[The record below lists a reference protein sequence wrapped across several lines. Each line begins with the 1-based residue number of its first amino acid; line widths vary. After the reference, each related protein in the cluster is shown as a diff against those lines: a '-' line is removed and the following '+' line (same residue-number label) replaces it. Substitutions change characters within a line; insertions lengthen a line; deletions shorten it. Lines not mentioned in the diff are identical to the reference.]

1 MNANHRNQLQGI
13 SLGCVAGYVDTLG
26 FIALF
31 GLFTAHVTG
40 NFVLIGAELADP
52 SHVPILLKFLAFP
65 AFVLGVAAARLLIAA
80 SQSRDWSGL
89 TLSLTLQMLLLCG
102 FMACGWLASPIGSDA
117 TPLAMAAGLLG
128 AAAMG
133 AHSATSRLLLSHL
146 APTSMMTG
154 NVTQIVIDTVD
165 VLRGAADK
173 AVGERCMKFT
183 WPLVAFGGGAILAA
197 FIYLAIGFS
206 ALLFPIAIL
215 CCMIVMQ
222 WNLDRIQVGVAQ

>member
-1 MNANHRNQLQGI
+1 MDPNRRNQLQGM

-40 NFVLIGAELADP
+40 NFVLIGAGLADP
-52 SHVPILLKFLAFP
+52 SHVSILLKFLAFP
-65 AFVLGVAAARLLIAA
+65 AFILGVAAARLLISA
-80 SQSRDWSGL
+80 SQSRDWPGL
-89 TLSLTLQMLLLCG
+89 TLSLALQMLLLCG
-102 FMACGWLASPIGSDA
+102 FMVCGWLASPIGGEA
-117 TPLAMAAGLLG
+117 TPLAMAAGLMG

-133 AHSATSRLLLSHL
+133 VHGATSRLLLSHL

-165 VLRGAADK
+165 VLRGTADK
-173 AVGERCMKFT
+173 TVGERCAKFI
-183 WPLVAFGGGAILAA
+183 WPLAAFGVGAILAA
-197 FIYLAIGFS
+197 FAYLAIGFS

-215 CCMIVMQ
+215 CCLIVAQ
-222 WNLDRIQVGVAQ
+222 WNLDQIQVDAA

>member
-1 MNANHRNQLQGI
+1 MDANRRNQLQGI

-40 NFVLIGAELADP
+40 NFVLIGAALADP
-52 SHVPILLKFLAFP
+52 SHVSILLKFLAFP
-65 AFVLGVAAARLLIAA
+65 AFILGVAAARLLIAA
-80 SQSRDWSGL
+80 SQSRQWPGL
-89 TLSLTLQMLLLCG
+89 TLSLMLQMLLLFG
-102 FMACGWLASPIGSDA
+102 FMVCGWLASPIGVDA

-133 AHSATSRLLLSHL
+133 VHSATSKLLLSHL

-165 VLRGAADK
+165 VMRGAADK
-173 AVGERCMKFT
+173 AVGERCAKFI
-183 WPLVAFGGGAILAA
+183 WPLAAFGGGAILAA
-197 FIYLAIGFS
+197 FAYMAIGFS

-215 CCMIVMQ
+215 CCMIIMQ
-222 WNLDRIQVGVAQ
+222 WNLDRIQVGAA